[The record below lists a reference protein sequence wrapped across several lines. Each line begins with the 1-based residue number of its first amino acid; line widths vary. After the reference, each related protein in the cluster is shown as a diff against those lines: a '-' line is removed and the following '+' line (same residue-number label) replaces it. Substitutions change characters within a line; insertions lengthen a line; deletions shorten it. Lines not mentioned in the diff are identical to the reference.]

1 MLRKLSESVSKRRRD
16 AVEIQ
21 AESTVR
27 ACRADLRWKAGKNMN
42 VLRIDNSEP
51 SS

>member
-27 ACRADLRWKAGKNMN
+27 ACSA
-42 VLRIDNSEP
+42 VLRLKICLLSEYGF
-51 SS
+51 S

>member
-27 ACRADLRWKAGKNMN
+27 ACRA
-42 VLRIDNSEP
+42 VLRLKICLLSEYGF
-51 SS
+51 S